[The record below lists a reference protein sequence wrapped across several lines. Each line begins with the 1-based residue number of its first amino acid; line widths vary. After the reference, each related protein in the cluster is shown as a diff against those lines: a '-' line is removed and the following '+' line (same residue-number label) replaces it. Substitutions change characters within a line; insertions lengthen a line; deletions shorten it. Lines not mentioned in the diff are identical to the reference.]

1 MPKRLQLQQCQ
12 AELQRLQP
20 LEAAST
26 ERADAA
32 EQEVERLRKELAQ
45 KEAMMARLET
55 ERGVAGLRAELDA
68 ALAVRP
74 RYHLISA

>member
-1 MPKRLQLQQCQ
+1 M
-12 AELQRLQP
+12 
-20 LEAAST
+20 
-26 ERADAA
+26 
-32 EQEVERLRKELAQ
+32 ERLRKELAQ

-74 RYHLISA
+74 RITSSLLDLLDSSLWIVVHYRLRCSD

>member
-1 MPKRLQLQQCQ
+1 MQ
-12 AELQRLQP
+12 AKERWAP
-20 LEAAST
+20 SNEAHW
-26 ERADAA
+26 R
-32 EQEVERLRKELAQ
+32 EQEGEEAKETETDKLRKELAQ